1 MASKVKFEQE
11 YIVNASISVIYQML
25 STPSGLSDWFSDD
38 VNINGKVFTFFWDG
52 SEQQAE
58 MIAKR
63 TNFFVRFKWLDD
75 DDPKAY
81 FEFKLTTDELT
92 NEVALVITD
101 FAEEDEVE
109 DAKELWETQVDKLKH
124 NLGL

>member
-1 MASKVKFEQE
+1 MEQKIKFEQE
-11 YIVNASISVIYQML
+11 YIVNASLSVMYPML
-25 STPSGLSDWFSDD
+25 STPSGLSEWFSDD
-38 VNINGKVFTFFWDG
+38 VNINGKIFTFFWDG
-52 SEQQAE
+52 TGQEAE
-58 MIAKR
+58 LVAKR
-63 TNFFVRFKWLDD
+63 TNVFARFRWLDD

-101 FAEEDEVE
+101 FAEADEI
-109 DAKELWETQVDKLKH
+109 DDSRELWDTQVDKLKH